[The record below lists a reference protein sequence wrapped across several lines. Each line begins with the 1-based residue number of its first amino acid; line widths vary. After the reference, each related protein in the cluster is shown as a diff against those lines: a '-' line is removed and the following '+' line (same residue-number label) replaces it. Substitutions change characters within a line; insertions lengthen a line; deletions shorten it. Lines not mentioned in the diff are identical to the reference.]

1 MAEHDHEEVGRGEHI
16 LANREDY
23 GFHLHDIAR
32 GRESLASALS
42 RAQEMLREDDRHLA
56 ETLAERRKS
65 EGVRARE
72 ERVARLL
79 DDPEKLMELRQ
90 RRTKRRAGKRQRKG
104 RYLSRGMNMGR

>member
-1 MAEHDHEEVGRGEHI
+1 MTDEEVGRGEHI

-23 GFHLHDIAR
+23 DVHLHGIVR
-32 GRESLASALS
+32 GRESLTSALS
-42 RAQEMLREDDRHLA
+42 PAREILREDDRHLA

-65 EGVRARE
+65 EDLRARE

-79 DDPEKLMELRQ
+79 DDPETLSELRL

-104 RYLSRGMNMGR
+104 RYLSRGMNIGM